1 MMFRKL
7 YWVTEGVN
15 ADHDSMVLGVF
26 TSIPDLI
33 KHGLPTAE
41 NYPTYRIS
49 LVKLDAVQPPLGT
62 WQSPDFSGLRD
73 ALQAYVVTDE
83 FSADQCEN
91 LHRRVLEPIRA

>member
-33 KHGLPTAE
+33 KNGLAAAE
-41 NYPTYRIS
+41 RYPSYRIS
-49 LVKLDAVQPPLGT
+49 LVKLDSQQPPLGT
-62 WQSPDFSGLRD
+62 WQSPDFSGLRE
-73 ALQAYVVTDE
+73 ALQAYVATDE
-83 FSADQCEN
+83 FSADQCEI
-91 LHRRVLEPIRA
+91 LHQRVLAPVTA

>member
-33 KHGLPTAE
+33 KNGLPTAE
-41 NYPTYRIS
+41 RYPSYRIS
-49 LVKLDAVQPPLGT
+49 LVKLDSPQTPLGT
-62 WQSPDFSGLRD
+62 WQSPEFNGLRD
-73 ALQAYVVTDE
+73 AMQAYIATDE

-91 LHRRVLEPIRA
+91 LSQRVLAPVRA